1 MEPNSHRP
9 IVPSSRRAGST
20 GRHRRT
26 MAVMAALLAVVA
38 AACVAPPA
46 PPHQLDV
53 DNPPHG
59 VIGGL
64 VTSNAW
70 QHVQTFT
77 AGRTGC
83 LDQVNLWIQF
93 LGPGDLLVSVHQ
105 VVGTNQVGAVIGSA
119 TYHGAATGEVAVP
132 LTVQGSVV
140 KGQRYAIV
148 LRQTVSESSG
158 SWQLSFSSTGPMPG
172 ETYYVEYD
180 NPHRYVFPDPGYNL
194 SFRTFVRP
202 A

>member
-1 MEPNSHRP
+1 MEANSDRLIRPNS
-9 IVPSSRRAGST
+9 RRFGSV
-20 GRHRRT
+20 GRHRRAMVLT
-26 MAVMAALLAVVA
+26 AALLALVT
-38 AACVAPPA
+38 AACVAPP
-46 PPHQLDV
+46 PPHQVDV

-64 VTSNAW
+64 VTSNVW

-83 LDQVNLWIQF
+83 LDQVNLWVQF

-105 VVGTNQVGAVIGSA
+105 VVGTNQVGALIGSG
-119 TYHGAATGEVAVP
+119 TYNGSATGEVAVP
-132 LTVQGSVV
+132 LTVQGAVV
-140 KGQRYAIV
+140 KGRRYAIV

-180 NPHRYVFPDPGYNL
+180 NPHQYVFPDSGYNL
-194 SFRTFVRP
+194 SFRTFVQSF
-202 A
+202 